1 VLYCNERLL
10 NAIKPPK
17 HAETGIMLRI
27 GSRIYVNNLARRHK
41 SKRKNVM
48 KKFIVVNV
56 KFGK

>member
-1 VLYCNERLL
+1 LYCNERLL

-27 GSRIYVNNLARRHK
+27 GNRIYVNNLARRQRI
-41 SKRKNVM
+41 KRKNVI

-56 KFGK
+56 KLGK